1 MLHLFLW
8 FAQHYVPEVAS
19 AVAEPPAPIHRSDNM
34 IDRLTPKLKD
44 DCFMGQCFINIA
56 NLQVLAIKNIRK
68 HSKYLM
74 RII

>member
-19 AVAEPPAPIHRSDNM
+19 AVAEPPAPAPIHRSDNM

-44 DCFMGQCFINIA
+44 DCFINGA
-56 NLQVLAIKNIRK
+56 MFY
-68 HSKYLM
+68 KYCKSTSVSN
-74 RII
+74 

>member
-19 AVAEPPAPIHRSDNM
+19 AVEEPPAPIHRSDNM

-44 DCFMGQCFINIA
+44 DCLINGA
-56 NLQVLAIKNIRK
+56 MFD
-68 HSKYLM
+68 KYKYCKSTSVSN
-74 RII
+74 